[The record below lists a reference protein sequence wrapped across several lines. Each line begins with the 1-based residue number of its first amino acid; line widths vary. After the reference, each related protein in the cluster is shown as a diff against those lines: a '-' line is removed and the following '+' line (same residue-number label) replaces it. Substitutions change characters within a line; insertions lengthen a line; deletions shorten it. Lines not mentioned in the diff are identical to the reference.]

1 MPELNVDGG
10 VFLFSE
16 DWSVSKY
23 DEWSYFRSVLSRI
36 IDPRGRAMHGCDV
49 LAFRGDEVWIIE
61 AKDYAHP
68 DARAPEELV
77 GIVSEKVVDTL
88 AGLHAGARDSHPNQD
103 MCKRAISAKTLFVVL
118 RLDLPGAQPGQDKMR
133 QEAAFRAMA
142 DYRQKLKRVLRR
154 VVNGKIHVVTGREEP
169 AIVPWSVRR
178 DVGERGG
185 QSTDRK

>member
-1 MPELNVDGG
+1 
-10 VFLFSE
+10 
-16 DWSVSKY
+16 
-23 DEWSYFRSVLSRI
+23 
-36 IDPRGRAMHGCDV
+36 MHGCDV
-49 LAFRGDEVWIIE
+49 LAFRGDEAWIIE

-68 DARAPEELV
+68 DARAPEDLV

-103 MCKRAISAKTLFVVL
+103 VCKRDIAAKTLFVVL

-133 QEAAFRAMA
+133 QEAAFRVMA

-169 AIVPWSVRR
+169 AVVPWSVRR
-178 DVGERGG
+178 DIKVND
-185 QSTDRK
+185 SNSADRR